1 VVSCDL
7 DQGLHPR
14 YPRNGRTEKSEIFQ
28 FCRYKSKAKTR
39 IHKMIDI
46 QKNFDTKAMSDVAFA
61 AMETFAE
68 SGCDLIY
75 LQDIYTELQ
84 KHEHWLL
91 QLQWLFYKMEKKNFA
106 VLSEKLNYDP
116 VQLTQAFRV
125 ICRIPQL

>member
-1 VVSCDL
+1 
-7 DQGLHPR
+7 
-14 YPRNGRTEKSEIFQ
+14 
-28 FCRYKSKAKTR
+28 
-39 IHKMIDI
+39 MIDI

-75 LQDIYTELQ
+75 LKDIYTELQ